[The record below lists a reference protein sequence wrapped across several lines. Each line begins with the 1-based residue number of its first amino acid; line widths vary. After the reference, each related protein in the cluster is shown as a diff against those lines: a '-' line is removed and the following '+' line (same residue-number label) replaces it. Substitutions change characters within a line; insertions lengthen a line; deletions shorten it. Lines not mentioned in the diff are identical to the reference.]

1 MPEPKAAKGK
11 GGEGGAVAPAQRPD
25 VTQKGQDMIGDF
37 RTDALHEAL
46 QRAPIEDDTLMALL
60 VIAFAGQNVRVDSGS
75 GNTGS
80 FRSQIAPHAA
90 MLVDETG
97 NLAFDQDTLRVA
109 VRSVLIEVLSCRR
122 NMSNSGIVS
131 RIAGSV
137 VGADSF
143 LPNMGT
149 EEFLL
154 CLSRQALEAACA
166 DTSVLP
172 RNKVRDTRAALVEHF
187 QEERFVH
194 GSALFA
200 PDANELADWKAHN
213 EIVEDEDAG
222 DPDGSVEDPE
232 EGDIDPDAVSEGFRE
247 AAE

>member
-1 MPEPKAAKGK
+1 
-11 GGEGGAVAPAQRPD
+11 
-25 VTQKGQDMIGDF
+25 
-37 RTDALHEAL
+37 
-46 QRAPIEDDTLMALL
+46 
-60 VIAFAGQNVRVDSGS
+60 
-75 GNTGS
+75 
-80 FRSQIAPHAA
+80 
-90 MLVDETG
+90 
-97 NLAFDQDTLRVA
+97 
-109 VRSVLIEVLSCRR
+109 
-122 NMSNSGIVS
+122 
-131 RIAGSV
+131 
-137 VGADSF
+137 
-143 LPNMGT
+143 MGT

-154 CLSRQALEAACA
+154 CLSRQALEAACT

>member
-1 MPEPKAAKGK
+1 
-11 GGEGGAVAPAQRPD
+11 
-25 VTQKGQDMIGDF
+25 MIGDF

-46 QRAPIEDDTLMALL
+46 GRAPIEDDTLMALL
-60 VIAFAGQNVRVDSGS
+60 VIAFAGQNVRVDTGS

-90 MLVDETG
+90 TLVDETG
-97 NLAFDQDTLRVA
+97 NLAFDKDTLRIA
-109 VRSVLIEVLSCRR
+109 IRSVLIEVLSCRR
-122 NMSNSGIVS
+122 NISNSGIVA
-131 RIAGSV
+131 RIAGNV

-149 EEFLL
+149 EDFLH

-166 DTSVLP
+166 DSSVLP
-172 RNKVRDTRAALVEHF
+172 RDKVRDTRAALVEHF

-200 PDANELADWKAHN
+200 PDANELADWKARN
-213 EIVEDEDAG
+213 EIVEDENVG
-222 DPDGSVEDPE
+222 NTEGSVEE
-232 EGDIDPDAVSEGFRE
+232 SEAGDTDPDAVSEGFRE

>member
-1 MPEPKAAKGK
+1 
-11 GGEGGAVAPAQRPD
+11 
-25 VTQKGQDMIGDF
+25 
-37 RTDALHEAL
+37 
-46 QRAPIEDDTLMALL
+46 
-60 VIAFAGQNVRVDSGS
+60 
-75 GNTGS
+75 
-80 FRSQIAPHAA
+80 
-90 MLVDETG
+90 
-97 NLAFDQDTLRVA
+97 

-131 RIAGSV
+131 RIAGAV

-149 EEFLL
+149 EDFLL
-154 CLSRQALEAACA
+154 CLSRQALEGACA

-194 GSALFA
+194 GSAHFA
-200 PDANELADWKAHN
+200 PEVNELADWKARN
-213 EIVEDEDAG
+213 EIVDDEDAG
-222 DPDGSVEDPE
+222 DADGSVDEPD